1 MAPYRELRTNLYLHD
16 NLRQKSKNIQWRK
29 DSFFDKWC
37 WGNWT
42 PTYERIKTFSQSIY
56 KNKLKNKP

>member
-29 DSFFDKWC
+29 DSFLISGAGETGHQHMKESKHF
-37 WGNWT
+37 
-42 PTYERIKTFSQSIY
+42 
-56 KNKLKNKP
+56 LKAYTKIN